1 MREEELCQMAF
12 VGAPGE
18 TRMFFPSERA
28 GNPSLLWS
36 YLMPDPS
43 GSGGGRGHQKALWCF
58 SPIGELI
65 LSNLRRNAA
74 S

>member
-1 MREEELCQMAF
+1 
-12 VGAPGE
+12 
-18 TRMFFPSERA
+18 MFFPSERA

-74 S
+74 SLLMGVMLQRAEQIGAR